1 MSSPMLGMQSKVER
15 TATGSEM
22 IKEASD
28 NQLRYILK
36 SISRNMSETM
46 KEMLIL
52 SLIYAD
58 DETFDRVL

>member
-1 MSSPMLGMQSKVER
+1 MLGMQSKVER